1 MSRDIGIDL
10 GTANVLIHVKGRGLV
25 LNQPAVIAYD
35 HYNGQVIAVG
45 KEAYAMLERT
55 PDSIDVVYPLKNGV
69 IADYE
74 LAEAMLVA
82 FLKQV
87 YRPNMFSKPRILIS
101 TPTQVSEIE
110 RQSLIETVQRSGA
123 GQIFIEEET
132 KVAAAGSGIDILS
145 TNGNMVIDIGGGTSD
160 VAVIT
165 AGEVV
170 NGKSVKIA
178 GDEFERLITEY
189 VKEHYKLAIGK
200 PTAETVKIKLATA
213 KLKANEQKVFPL
225 RGRDITTGLPK
236 SINIT
241 TQDVFNALQPAFLK
255 IARAARQVLEDTSA
269 ELVAD
274 ISRNGIILT
283 GGGALIDDLDNYLS
297 DYLDVNVITADE
309 PLLSVASGSGI
320 ILDLIQNGQLSRQYP
335 SKRQQL
341 ANWWRRMRRRLLG

>member
-35 HYNGQVIAVG
+35 YYNGQVIAVG

-74 LAEAMLVA
+74 LAEAMLVT

-87 YRPNMFSKPRILIS
+87 YRFNMFSKPRILIS

-145 TNGNMVIDIGGGTSD
+145 TSGNMVIDIGGGTSD
-160 VAVIT
+160 IAVIT

-178 GDEFERLITEY
+178 GDEFERLIIES

-200 PTAETVKIKLATA
+200 PTAETAKIKLATA
-213 KLKANEQKVFPL
+213 KLKVNDQKVFPL

-255 IARAARQVLEDTSA
+255 IARSARQVLEETPA

-283 GGGALIDDLDNYLS
+283 GGGALVDDLDNYLS
-297 DYLDVNVITADE
+297 DYLHVNVITADE

-335 SKRQQL
+335 SKRQQI
-341 ANWWRRMRRRLLG
+341 ANWWLRMQRRLLG